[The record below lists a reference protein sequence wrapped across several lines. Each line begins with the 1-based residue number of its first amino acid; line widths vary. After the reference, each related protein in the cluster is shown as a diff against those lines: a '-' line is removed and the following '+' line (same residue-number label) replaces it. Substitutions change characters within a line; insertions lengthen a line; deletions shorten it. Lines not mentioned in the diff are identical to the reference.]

1 MGRQETS
8 DGDYSQSFVASDLL
22 LVVHDVALD
31 QRHPAPGHAG
41 HEGGAAG
48 PGGQLPLVVCHSEI

>member
-1 MGRQETS
+1 MTKARD
-8 DGDYSQSFVASDLL
+8 DGDLL

-41 HEGGAAG
+41 HKGGAAG
-48 PGGQLPLVVCHSEI
+48 PGTQLPPEGNKVGPMFWDLL